1 MDNTNQTKEYLVLPF
16 VETEQMVVKQLK
28 KQYLKFKDTIEVEAN
43 LLENNIKDG
52 PLLNKIQD
60 DRMRQIKYMVDAQ
73 TQ

>member
-43 LLENNIKDG
+43 LLENNIKDR

>member
-28 KQYLKFKDTIEVEAN
+28 KQYLIFKDTIEVEAN
-43 LLENNIKDG
+43 LLENNIKDR